1 VTTTYDVVGAA
12 PGTALAPAWRPRP
25 PDAAAAVAAGPEDVA
40 SAFASAAARLD
51 DLATSFRASG
61 ATESADILEA
71 EALIAR
77 DPVFLEEAISA
88 VQSGDSATAMAAVQQ
103 VADRHAAAME
113 QLDSAMLRERAAD
126 IRQVGR
132 MVVEHLA
139 GGRREPP
146 AATTFVLVAEE
157 VTAPDLLENA
167 DQVVGAVSTRGG
179 ASSHAAIVARSLG
192 VPLVVEAPASAVEV
206 PDGTLLLLDAD
217 HGRLVVSPDA
227 RTIGGLRPVGPTQK
241 SAAGDVTAQLSTADG
256 VEVSLLANIASA
268 VEARRAVAGG
278 AVGVGLVRTELAFLD
293 APDWPSSVQHELQLR
308 PMFQPL
314 AGRPVT
320 VRLLDFTN
328 DKRPPFLRGN
338 PPNSSGNTLGLAT
351 FLDHPWALD
360 EQLRAILSAARDVS
374 LAVLVPMVSDSH
386 EVESVRRRLE
396 SVLDGRAPVPLGA
409 MVELPEAAEGAAKLA
424 QASDFL
430 SLGTND
436 LTAATLGLART
447 DARLTPAMT
456 AHPAVL
462 RCIALT
468 VDAAAAV
475 DCPVSVCGDAAADA
489 IVLPLLVGAGLRSF
503 SVGVSRLGDVR
514 ALVRG
519 LDVPSCVDVLAQAL
533 TLSDEA
539 AVQRLVTSEVRTSH
553 AS

>member
-12 PGTALAPAWRPRP
+12 PGTALAPAWRPRR
-25 PDAAAAVAAGPEDVA
+25 PDAAAAVDAGPEDVA
-40 SAFASAAARLD
+40 SAFAAAAARLD
-51 DLATSFRASG
+51 DLASSFRASG

-132 MVVEHLA
+132 MVVEQLA
-139 GGRREPP
+139 GGRCEPP

-179 ASSHAAIVARSLG
+179 AGSHAAIVARSLG

-206 PDGTLLLLDAD
+206 PDGTLLLVDAD
-217 HGRLVVSPDA
+217 HGLLVVSPDT
-227 RTIGGLRPVGPTQK
+227 RTQSTVHSIE
-241 SAAGDVTAQLSTADG
+241 AAHGATADVAAALTTADG

-268 VEARRAVAGG
+268 VEARRAVAAG

-293 APDWPSSVQHELQLR
+293 APDWPSSVRHELQLR

-338 PPNSSGNTLGLAT
+338 PPNTSGNTLGLAT
-351 FLDHPWALD
+351 LLDHPWALD
-360 EQLRAILSAARDVS
+360 EQLRAILSAARDVG
-374 LAVLVPMVSDSH
+374 LAVLVPMVSDAH
-386 EVESVRRRLE
+386 EVESVRCRLE

-436 LTAATLGLART
+436 LTASTLGLART
-447 DARLTPAMT
+447 DARLTPTMT

>member
-1 VTTTYDVVGAA
+1 V
-12 PGTALAPAWRPRP
+12 
-25 PDAAAAVAAGPEDVA
+25 
-40 SAFASAAARLD
+40 SAFAAAAARLD
-51 DLATSFRASG
+51 DLASSFRASG

-77 DPVFLEEAISA
+77 DPVFLEEAVSA
-88 VQSGDSATAMAAVQQ
+88 VQSGDAASAVGAVQQ

-132 MVVEHLA
+132 MVVEQLA

-167 DQVVGAVSTRGG
+167 DQVVGAVSSRGG

-192 VPLVVEAPASAVEV
+192 VPLVVEAPGSAVEV
-206 PDGTLLLLDAD
+206 PDGTLLLVDAD
-217 HGRLVVSPDA
+217 RGRLVVSPDA
-227 RTIGGLRPVGPTQK
+227 LTLGGLRPPSPPHE
-241 SAAGDVTAQLSTADG
+241 SAATGDVAALTTADG
-256 VEVSLLANIASA
+256 VHVSLLANIASA
-268 VEARRAVAGG
+268 VEARRAVAAG
-278 AVGVGLVRTELAFLD
+278 AVGVGLVRTELAFLE
-293 APDWPSSVQHELQLR
+293 APDWPTYVQHELQLR
-308 PMFQPL
+308 PLLQPL
-314 AGRPVT
+314 AGRPVS

-328 DKRPPFLRGN
+328 DKRPPFLRAST
-338 PPNSSGNTLGLAT
+338 PSTSGQALGLAT
-351 FLDHPWALD
+351 LLDHPWALV
-360 EQLRAILSAARDVS
+360 EQLRAILSAGRDVD
-374 LAVLVPMVSDSH
+374 LGVLVPMVSDAD
-386 EVESVRRRLE
+386 EIESVRRRLE
-396 SVLDGRAPVPLGA
+396 SVLDGRAPVPVGA
-409 MVELPEAAEGAAKLA
+409 MVELPEAAERAMALA

-456 AHPAVL
+456 AHPSVL
-462 RCIALT
+462 RCIAKT
-468 VDAAAAV
+468 VDAAAAM
-475 DCPVSVCGDAAADA
+475 DCPVSVCGDAAADP

-503 SVGVSRLGDVR
+503 SVGVARLGDVR
-514 ALVRG
+514 ALVSG
-519 LDVPSCVDVLAQAL
+519 LDVPSCIDVFEQAL
-533 TLSDEA
+533 TLCDEA